1 MRSFHRQEIGRQKK
15 SSIEELEQE
24 LNLEVYSI
32 ITLDDVIQYLEED
45 ESLGEHVSR
54 ILKYKSRYGV
64 K

>member
-1 MRSFHRQEIGRQKK
+1 M
-15 SSIEELEQE
+15 
-24 LNLEVYSI
+24 NLEVFSI

-45 ESLGEHVSR
+45 ESLGGHVSR